1 MRYKYTSW
9 LTLIGVA
16 LCILHYF
23 GHEYDP
29 IYLLFYALSV
39 PAWFYPIFKY
49 TNINPLI
56 LYILTIASWA
66 VIGYCIDRFAVYR
79 HSHSRDHH

>member
-1 MRYKYTSW
+1 MRYKYTRT
-9 LTLIGVA
+9 LTLISIA
-16 LCILHYF
+16 LCILHFF

-49 TNINPLI
+49 THINPLL
-56 LYILTIASWA
+56 LYMLTILSWA
-66 VIGYCIDRFAVYR
+66 VIGYVIDRFAVTR
-79 HSHSRDHH
+79 RSRSR